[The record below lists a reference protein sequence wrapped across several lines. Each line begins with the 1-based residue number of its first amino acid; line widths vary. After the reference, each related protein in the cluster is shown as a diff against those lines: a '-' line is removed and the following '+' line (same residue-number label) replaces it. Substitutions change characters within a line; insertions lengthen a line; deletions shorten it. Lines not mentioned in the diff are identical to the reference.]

1 MTGRGGLLRRAVAT
15 GISAAVTRELRRRL
29 EREPPGGAAAWTRTN
44 HAGESVT
51 LLEGP
56 AVVGGLVAGTL
67 VADGVRLRTRLVT
80 ATALGVVG
88 GVGAHDDL
96 RGATSTK
103 GIRGHLG
110 ALRRGEVTSGAVKIA
125 VIGLSGLVAA
135 AALRREQD
143 RRTASAATLIDGA
156 LIAGTANL
164 LNLLDLRPGRALKVA
179 LLSSPALLVPTPGA
193 GLAAPTVGAGVA
205 ALPDDLAGK
214 SMLGDCGSNA
224 LGAAI
229 GCAVVAAAPESV
241 RRLLLV
247 GVVGLTLLS
256 EKVSF
261 TEVIDS
267 TPWLRRL
274 DELGRPGASGGGS
287 RTGG

>member
-1 MTGRGGLLRRAVAT
+1 MSGRASLLRRAVAT
-15 GISAAVTRELRRRL
+15 GISAGVSRSLRKRL

-56 AVVGGLVAGTL
+56 AVVGGLLAGTL
-67 VADGVRLRTRLVT
+67 VTDGVRLRTRLVT
-80 ATALGVVG
+80 AAALGVVG

-96 RGATSTK
+96 RGTSSTK

-110 ALRRGEVTSGAVKIA
+110 ALRRGEVTSGAVKVA

-135 AALRREQD
+135 AALRRDQD
-143 RRTASAATLIDGA
+143 QRATSVATLRDGA

-179 LLSSPALLVPTPGA
+179 LLSSPALIVPTPGA
-193 GLAAPTVGAGVA
+193 GLAAPAVGASAA
-205 ALPDDLAGK
+205 ALQDDLAGK
-214 SMLGDCGSNA
+214 SMLGDCGANA

-229 GCAVVAAAPESV
+229 GSAAVAAAPESA
-241 RRLLLV
+241 RRLLLA

-261 TEVIDS
+261 TEVIQS

-274 DELGRPGASGGGS
+274 DELGRVGASGGVSGA
-287 RTGG
+287 GG

>member
-1 MTGRGGLLRRAVAT
+1 MNGGSLLRRTLAAGVA
-15 GISAAVTRELRRRL
+15 AATTRELRRRL
-29 EREPPGGAAAWTRTN
+29 DQAPPGDASGWTRTN
-44 HAGESVT
+44 HAGQSVT

-56 AVVGGLVAGTL
+56 ALVGGLVAGT
-67 VADGVRLRTRLVT
+67 VVTGGVRLRTRL
-80 ATALGVVG
+80 ATAAVLGVIG

-96 RGATSTK
+96 RGSSSTK

-125 VIGLSGLVAA
+125 VIGAGGLTAA
-135 AALRREQD
+135 AALRRERGQSVGV
-143 RRTASAATLIDGA
+143 AGSLLDGA

-179 LLSSPALLVPTPGA
+179 TASGPLLASSAAGSGLIAPVTGA
-193 GLAAPTVGAGVA
+193 SAA
-205 ALPDDLAGK
+205 ALPDDLAGR
-214 SMLGDCGSNA
+214 SMMGDCGANA

-229 GCAVVAAAPESV
+229 GCATVAAAPALV
-241 RRLLLV
+241 RRLLLG

-261 TEVIDS
+261 TEVIES

-274 DELGRPGASGGGS
+274 DELGRPVRRRA
-287 RTGG
+287 

>member
-1 MTGRGGLLRRAVAT
+1 MSRAGGLLRRAVAT
-15 GISAAVTRELRRRL
+15 GVSAATTRALRRRL
-29 EREPPGGAAAWTRTN
+29 DREPPGGSAAWTRTN

-56 AVVGGLVAGTL
+56 AVVGGLLAGTL

-80 ATALGVVG
+80 VAALGVVG

-96 RGATSTK
+96 YGTTSTK

-110 ALRRGEVTSGAVKIA
+110 ALRRGEVTSGAVKIG

-143 RRTASAATLIDGA
+143 RRVTSSATLWDGA

-164 LNLLDLRPGRALKVA
+164 INLLDLRPGRALKVA
-179 LLSSPALLVPTPGA
+179 LLSSPALVAPTPGA
-193 GLAAPTVGAGVA
+193 GLAAPTVGASVA
-205 ALPDDLAGK
+205 ALQDDLAGK
-214 SMLGDCGSNA
+214 SMLGDCGANA
-224 LGAAI
+224 LGGAI
-229 GCAVVAAAPESV
+229 GCAAVAATPEPA
-241 RRLLLV
+241 RRLLLA

-261 TEVIDS
+261 TSVIAS

-274 DELGRPGASGGGS
+274 DELGRPVRRGVTGAGG
-287 RTGG
+287 

>member
-1 MTGRGGLLRRAVAT
+1 MSRTTGLLRRAVAT
-15 GISAAVTRELRRRL
+15 GISVATTRAVRRRL
-29 EREPPGGAAAWTRTN
+29 DREPPGGSAAWTRTN
-44 HAGESVT
+44 HAGEAVT

-67 VADGVRLRTRLVT
+67 VTDGVRLRTRLVT

-96 RGATSTK
+96 YGATSTK

-110 ALRRGEVTSGAVKIA
+110 ALRRGEVTSGAVKIG

-135 AALRREQD
+135 AALRRERD
-143 RRTASAATLIDGA
+143 RRVTSAATLMDGA

-164 LNLLDLRPGRALKVA
+164 INLLDLRPGRALKVA
-179 LLSSPALLVPTPGA
+179 LATTSPALVVPTPGA

-214 SMLGDCGSNA
+214 SMLGDCGANA

-229 GCAVVAAAPESV
+229 GCAAVAAAPESA
-241 RRLLLV
+241 RRLLLA

-261 TEVIDS
+261 TTVIAS

-274 DELGRPGASGGGS
+274 DELGRPVRRGP
-287 RTGG
+287 

>member
-1 MTGRGGLLRRAVAT
+1 MSRTTGLLRRAVAT
-15 GISAAVTRELRRRL
+15 GISAATTRAVRRRL
-29 EREPPGGAAAWTRTN
+29 DREPPGGSAAWTRTN
-44 HAGESVT
+44 HAGEAVT

-67 VADGVRLRTRLVT
+67 VTDGARLRTRLVT
-80 ATALGVVG
+80 ASALGVVG

-96 RGATSTK
+96 YGATSTK

-110 ALRRGEVTSGAVKIA
+110 ALRRGEVTSGAVKIG

-135 AALRREQD
+135 AALRRERD
-143 RRTASAATLIDGA
+143 RRVTSAATLMDGA

-164 LNLLDLRPGRALKVA
+164 INLLDLRPGRALKVA
-179 LLSSPALLVPTPGA
+179 LATTSPALVMPTPGA

-214 SMLGDCGSNA
+214 SMLGDCGANA

-229 GCAVVAAAPESV
+229 GCAAVAAAPESA
-241 RRLLLV
+241 RRLLLA

-261 TEVIDS
+261 TTVIAS

-274 DELGRPGASGGGS
+274 DELGRPVRRGP
-287 RTGG
+287 

>member
-1 MTGRGGLLRRAVAT
+1 MTVGRGLVRRAVAA
-15 GISAAVTRELRRRL
+15 GIAAATTREIRRRL
-29 EREPPGGAAAWTRTN
+29 DRSPPGGSTAWTRSN

-56 AVVGGLVAGTL
+56 ALVGGLVAGTL
-67 VADGVRLRTRLVT
+67 VAPGPRLRTRLVT
-80 ATALGVVG
+80 SSALGVVG

-96 RGATSTK
+96 RGSSATK
-103 GIRGHLG
+103 GIRGHIG
-110 ALRRGEVTSGAVKIA
+110 ALRRGEVTSGAVKIG
-125 VIGLSGLVAA
+125 VIGLSGLAAA
-135 AALRREQD
+135 AALRRE
-143 RRTASAATLIDGA
+143 RGERGERGSLSGTLADGA

-179 LLSSPALLVPTPGA
+179 LATTPIAVSAAPAA
-193 GLAAPTVGAGVA
+193 GLIAPTVGAGAA

-214 SMLGDCGSNA
+214 SMMGDCGANT

-229 GCAVVAAAPESV
+229 GCALVGATPTPM
-241 RRLLLV
+241 RRLLLG

-256 EKVSF
+256 ERVSF
-261 TEVIDS
+261 SAVIDS

-274 DELGRPGASGGGS
+274 DELGRPVRREA
-287 RTGG
+287 

>member
-1 MTGRGGLLRRAVAT
+1 MSAARGLLRRAVSA
-15 GISAAVTRELRRRL
+15 GVSAAVTRELRRRL
-29 EREPPGGAAAWTRTN
+29 DKAPPGGASAWTRTN

-56 AVVGGLVAGTL
+56 AVVGGVVAGTL
-67 VADGVRLRTRLVT
+67 VADGVRLRTRIAT
-80 ATALGVVG
+80 AAALGVVG

-110 ALRRGEVTSGAVKIA
+110 ALRKGEVTSGAVKIG
-125 VIGLSGLVAA
+125 VIGASGLIAA
-135 AALRREQD
+135 AALRRERGQD
-143 RRTASAATLIDGA
+143 VVRTATLVDGA
-156 LIAGTANL
+156 LVAGMANL

-179 LLSSPALLVPTPGA
+179 LLSGPALATPTAGASLV
-193 GLAAPTVGAGVA
+193 APAVGASVA

-214 SMLGDCGSNA
+214 SMLGDCGANT
-224 LGAAI
+224 LGAAV
-229 GCAVVAAAPESV
+229 GCAAVAAAPEPV
-241 RRLLLV
+241 RRLLL
-247 GVVGLTLLS
+247 GSVVGLTLLS

-261 TEVIDS
+261 TAVIAS

-274 DELGRPGASGGGS
+274 DELGRPVRRGVTTPG
-287 RTGG
+287 R

>member
-1 MTGRGGLLRRAVAT
+1 VSRAGGLLRRAVAT
-15 GISAAVTRELRRRL
+15 GVSAATTRALRRRL
-29 EREPPGGAAAWTRTN
+29 DREPPGGSTAWTRTN

-51 LLEGP
+51 MLEGP
-56 AVVGGLVAGTL
+56 AVVGGLLAGTL

-80 ATALGVVG
+80 AAALGVVG

-96 RGATSTK
+96 CGATSTK

-110 ALRRGEVTSGAVKIA
+110 ALRRGEVTSGAVKIG

-143 RRTASAATLIDGA
+143 RRATSAATVTDGA
-156 LIAGTANL
+156 LIAGMANL
-164 LNLLDLRPGRALKVA
+164 INLLDLRPGRALKVA
-179 LLSSPALLVPTPGA
+179 LLSSPALVAPTPGA
-193 GLAAPTVGAGVA
+193 GLAAPTVGASVA

-214 SMLGDCGSNA
+214 SMLGDCGANA

-229 GCAVVAAAPESV
+229 GCAAVAVAPESA
-241 RRLLLV
+241 RRLLLA

-261 TEVIDS
+261 TSVIAS

-274 DELGRPGASGGGS
+274 DELGRPERRGVTG
-287 RTGG
+287 TGG